1 MQSTQLTSPTPDSP
15 PPPARHRQKRAL
27 WLIVAL
33 LALFSGL
40 AFFAQSPVLLRVD
53 TLITR
58 AVQSGHTDTRDYLA
72 FLITTLGSAG
82 FLILLCITSACFL
95 YRYRRPR
102 AALFSLL
109 TLLGLPL
116 NMLLKEIVHR
126 PRPTDILVRIL
137 FYERGDSFPS
147 GHAMGSTIVYGFL
160 AYLAWTYIRDLAR
173 RRFWTVVLI
182 LTPIAISFSRI
193 YIGAHW
199 FSDIIGAWI
208 FGLIVLLVFADLYH
222 IAGAQERAAHLES
235 VQERQKSG
243 LRERETSA

>member
-1 MQSTQLTSPTPDSP
+1 MQSTQSTTPTPDSP
-15 PPPARHRQKRAL
+15 PPLARHRQTRAL
-27 WLIVAL
+27 GIIMLL

-40 AFFAQSPVLLRVD
+40 AFFARSPVLLRFD

-58 AVQSGHTDTRDYLA
+58 AIQSGHSDTRDYVA
-72 FLITTLGSAG
+72 FLITTLGNG
-82 FLILLCITSACFL
+82 VFLTLLCVASACFL
-95 YRYRRPR
+95 YRYKRPR

-126 PRPTDILVRIL
+126 PRPTNSLVRIL

-160 AYLAWTYIRDLAR
+160 AYLTWTYITDLAR
-173 RRFWTVVLI
+173 RRFWTAVLI
-182 LTPIAISFSRI
+182 VTPIAISFSRI

-208 FGLIVLLVFADLYH
+208 FGLIVLLIFAHFYH
-222 IAGAQERAAHLES
+222 IAGAQERAAHLQN
-235 VQERQKSG
+235 VQNGLTHGHEISG
-243 LRERETSA
+243 HG

>member
-1 MQSTQLTSPTPDSP
+1 MQSTAPTPDSP

-27 WLIVAL
+27 GTIVLL

-40 AFFAQSPVLLRVD
+40 AFFARSPGLLRFD
-53 TLITR
+53 TVITR
-58 AVQSGHTDTRDYLA
+58 AIQSGHSDTRDYLA
-72 FLITTLGSAG
+72 FLITTLGNGA
-82 FLILLCITSACFL
+82 FLTLLCIASACFL
-95 YRYRRPR
+95 NRYKRPR

-116 NMLLKEIVHR
+116 NMLLKQIVHR
-126 PRPTDILVRIL
+126 PRPIDTLVRIL

-160 AYLAWTYIRDLAR
+160 AYLAWTYIKDPAR
-173 RRFWTVVLI
+173 RRFWTTVLI

-199 FSDIIGAWI
+199 FSDIVGAWI
-208 FGLIVLLVFADLYH
+208 FGLIVLLIFADLYH
-222 IAGAQERAAHLES
+222 VAGAQERAAYLEKAQTKAGKGKEVSGS
-235 VQERQKSG
+235 V
-243 LRERETSA
+243 